1 MDVEVSEEDK
11 EGSSIAYEGVVHP
24 LREVAVNVEG
34 VYSMDDTQRELQ
46 LCRGRGERERVH
58 IKDRGLCCHMFCWH
72 TDTIY
77 SSSLKNHYT
86 P

>member
-11 EGSSIAYEGVVHP
+11 EGSSIAYKGVVHP

-46 LCRGRGERERVH
+46 LCRGRGERESSYKGQRVMLSYVLLAH
-58 IKDRGLCCHMFCWH
+58 
-72 TDTIY
+72 
-77 SSSLKNHYT
+77 
-86 P
+86 